1 MTKRKFFD
9 EIATTD
15 ALMLTPDERKKV
27 HRLKRR
33 LGNLEGLRVL
43 EPGCGVGPLTEYLA
57 EWAGPSGRVLAFDSS
72 AAMVRE
78 CRRRL
83 VGRRNVALRCAALEA
98 IELESAAWDMA
109 LLFRVFPHFEDK
121 PLALQR
127 LRTCLVPG
135 GRLVLA
141 NLEGS
146 QRLNALHASFSE
158 PVRGDCMPD
167 VRATQ
172 RLIEEAGFSVVEPVI
187 DHDEEFFIDARLPR

>member
-1 MTKRKFFD
+1 MTKQKFFD
-9 EIATTD
+9 TIATTD

-33 LGNLEGLRVL
+33 LGKLEGLRVL

-57 EWAGPSGRVLAFDSS
+57 EWVGPSGRVLAFDSS
-72 AAMVRE
+72 AGMVRE
-78 CRRRL
+78 CRKRL
-83 VGRRNVALRCAALEA
+83 VGRKNVTLQCKALET
-98 IELESAAWDMA
+98 IELEAAAWDMA

-127 LRTCLVPG
+127 LRSCLVPG
-135 GRLVLA
+135 GRLVIA

-158 PVRGDCMPD
+158 PVRGDRMPNA
-167 VRATQ
+167 RATQ
-172 RLIEEAGFSVVEPVI
+172 RLLEEAGFSIAEPVI
-187 DHDEEFFIDARLPR
+187 DHRG